1 MKSGLNILG
10 GFLAV
15 IGIVWALQGS
25 SLLPGSFMS
34 GQTQWLY
41 IGIVVALGGV
51 ALLAVN
57 NLRGRM

>member
-10 GFLAV
+10 GFFAV

-25 SLLPGSFMS
+25 SFLPGSFMS

-41 IGIVVALGGV
+41 IGIVVAIAGA
-51 ALLAVN
+51 ALLAFN
-57 NLRGRM
+57 NLRRKL